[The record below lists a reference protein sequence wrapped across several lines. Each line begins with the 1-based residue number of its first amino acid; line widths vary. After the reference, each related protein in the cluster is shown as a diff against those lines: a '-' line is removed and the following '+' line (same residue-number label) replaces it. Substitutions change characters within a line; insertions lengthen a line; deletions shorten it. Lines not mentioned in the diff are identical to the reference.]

1 MTTDEKKNKIMK
13 KIILFVLIAATAV
26 MSLSACGK
34 NAPELDSVKSEF
46 VSLIEASREINDIF
60 FGEGLPVYERAPF
73 GSTMSYDEA
82 SGVYYVYYDDPE
94 AGMILKYYDKT
105 EKKNKYLAVR
115 TFEAGKTPDEGFV
128 FQKND
133 DYYYPTEY
141 TEPEGSAIYD
151 SNSPVYYDYVR
162 DDCAYH
168 SIDDIKAAAEK
179 VYSRA
184 YLDGIY
190 PAMFE
195 GYAAEGIGLI
205 RARYMSDE
213 SGQSTFFLKSNEYKP
228 LFEEQTKYDID
239 TMRVLGTSKKNRVVI
254 EIEAEGRYLDY
265 DTLEVKTG
273 KKKKQLTF
281 VRQDGEWR
289 LDTPTY

>member
-1 MTTDEKKNKIMK
+1 M
-13 KIILFVLIAATAV
+13 
-26 MSLSACGK
+26 
-34 NAPELDSVKSEF
+34 
-46 VSLIEASREINDIF
+46 
-60 FGEGLPVYERAPF
+60 
-73 GSTMSYDEA
+73 
-82 SGVYYVYYDDPE
+82 
-94 AGMILKYYDKT
+94 
-105 EKKNKYLAVR
+105 
-115 TFEAGKTPDEGFV
+115 
-128 FQKND
+128 
-133 DYYYPTEY
+133 
-141 TEPEGSAIYD
+141 
-151 SNSPVYYDYVR
+151 
-162 DDCAYH
+162 
-168 SIDDIKAAAEK
+168 
-179 VYSRA
+179 YSRA

-213 SGQSTFFLKSNEYKP
+213 SGQSTFFLKSNEFKP

-239 TMRVLGTSKKNRVVI
+239 TMRVLGTSRKNRVVI